1 MTAGSARLRGKVVL
15 LTGSSGGIGVEI
27 ARRLAGEG
35 AVLVLTDLDAQACAR
50 VAAQI
55 PNPELHHVLE
65 LDISDEQQ
73 WRDAVE
79 VIAERFSGLD
89 ALVANGAIGSLATVV
104 DEDLERYNKVIAVS
118 QTGTWL
124 GMKHAGALIER
135 TGGGSIVNLCSILG
149 TVGGLGNSL
158 AYAAAKGAVRTMTK
172 NAALHWATKGVRVN
186 SIHPAFIQTRQLLD
200 RYEGS
205 DRHRAMLEHPPVG
218 RLGRPDEVAAAVAFL
233 AGDDSSFI
241 TGTELYVDGGWT
253 CV

>member
-205 DRHRAMLEHPPVG
+205 DRHRAMLEHTPMGRVG
-218 RLGRPDEVAAAVAFL
+218 RDEEGAEEVAFL
-233 AGDDSSFI
+233 AGHDSTFLP
-241 TGTELYVDGGWT
+241 GTKLYVDGGWT

>member
-205 DRHRAMLEHPPVG
+205 DRHRAMLEHTPMG
-218 RLGRPDEVAAAVAFL
+218 RLGRAEEVAAAVAFL
-233 AGDDSSFI
+233 AGADSSFI
-241 TGTELYVDGGWT
+241 PGPELYVDGGWT

>member
-1 MTAGSARLRGKVVL
+1 MTAGSARLRDKVVL

-27 ARRLAGEG
+27 ARRLADEG
-35 AVLVLTDLDAQACAR
+35 AVLVLTDLDAEACAR
-50 VAAQI
+50 VAAEI
-55 PNPELHHVLE
+55 PNPDLHQVLE

-73 WRDAVE
+73 WRNAVE

-104 DEDLERYNKVIAVS
+104 DEDLERYNKVIAIS

-135 TGGGSIVNLCSILG
+135 TGGGSIVNLCSVLG

-186 SIHPAFIQTRQLLD
+186 SVHPAFIQTRQLLD

-205 DRHRAMLEHPPVG
+205 DRHRAMLEHTPMG
-218 RLGRPDEVAAAVAFL
+218 RLGRAEEVAAAVAFL
-233 AGDDSSFI
+233 ASDDSTFI